1 MVFCAKRRFL
11 ETFKGQKQKFL
22 NQPFYFRN
30 LRIVDYLWLKIQ
42 GIWIFPWVSRG
53 AGKSYFGFFSYY
65 FSFQSNKRGL
75 LDAKPAFHAISSF
88 VP

>member
-42 GIWIFPWVSRG
+42 GI
-53 AGKSYFGFFSYY
+53 
-65 FSFQSNKRGL
+65 
-75 LDAKPAFHAISSF
+75 
-88 VP
+88 